1 MTGTALDIV
10 TFLMGQDKSKVW
22 DIQEHK
28 EKKHRSTS
36 QNSYYWKLLSQV
48 AAKLRVTNNFM
59 HNTLLREVAPP
70 FIIDGQMARVTLPDT
85 EEAEN
90 NVLEAMTYHL
100 KPTAQVWMGSDKVL
114 YRTYVMLKGS
124 SAFDTKEFTVL
135 LDRLIE
141 IAKENDIE
149 TLPEDELAHMRELEL
164 QREAQKNKSNI
175 NTA

>member
-1 MTGTALDIV
+1 MTGNALEIV
-10 TFLMGQDKSKVW
+10 SFLMEQDKQKVW
-22 DIQEHK
+22 DVEEHK
-28 EKKHRSTS
+28 EKKHRSLS
-36 QNSYYWKLLSQV
+36 QNSYYWRLLSQV

-90 NVLEAMTYHL
+90 NILEAMTYHL
-100 KPTAQVWMGSDKVL
+100 KPTSQTWVGSDAVT

-124 SAFDTKEFTVL
+124 SSFNTQEFTIL

-149 TLPEDELAHMRELEL
+149 TLTDDELAHIRELER
-164 QREAQKNKSNI
+164 QHEAQKN
-175 NTA
+175 

>member
-1 MTGTALDIV
+1 MTGNALEIV
-10 TFLMGQDKSKVW
+10 SFLMEQDKQKTW
-22 DIQEHK
+22 DIEEHK
-28 EKKHRSTS
+28 EKPKENKRRSLS
-36 QNSYYWKLLSQV
+36 SNAYYWKLLSQV

-85 EEAEN
+85 EEVEN

-100 KPTAQVWMGSDKVL
+100 KPTSQTWVGSDGIT

-124 SAFDTKEFTVL
+124 SIFSQQEFSVL
-135 LDRLIE
+135 VDKIVE

-149 TLPEDELAHMRELEL
+149 TLSDDELAHIRELER
-164 QREAQKNKSNI
+164 QHEAQKN
-175 NTA
+175 